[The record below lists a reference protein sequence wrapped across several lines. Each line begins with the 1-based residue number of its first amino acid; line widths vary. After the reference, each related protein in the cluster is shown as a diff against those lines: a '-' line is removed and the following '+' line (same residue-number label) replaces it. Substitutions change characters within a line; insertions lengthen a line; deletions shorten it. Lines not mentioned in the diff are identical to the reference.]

1 MANFLDGLDWP
12 GLVAVLAL
20 GLCALILAVLWLLLP
35 IMLLKTNSKLNALI
49 AATEKTNQLLKQRS
63 KKATAPRSTAPPKK
77 RGPQVAEKKEPV
89 VTLSD
94 I

>member
-1 MANFLDGLDWP
+1 LDSLAWP
-12 GLVAVLAL
+12 GLVAVIVLL
-20 GLCALILAVLWLLLP
+20 LCAFILSVLWLLVP
-35 IMLLKTNSKLNALI
+35 IILLKTNSKLNALI
-49 AATEKTNQLLKQRS
+49 AAAEKTNQLLKQRS